1 MNARTLSGITWSSN
15 LAMLMLALASVF
27 VVYWP
32 SYLSLIQKWYG
43 DAAFSH
49 GFLILPIVA
58 WLIWRRKHE
67 LALHDARPSAWG
79 LLAVLASTLAWAI
92 ARGSG
97 VLVIEQLA
105 VVAFIPS
112 LVLATLG
119 WPLTRVLLFPLL
131 FLFFMVPFGRGLV
144 PALMQVTADFSTLLL
159 QWSGVPV
166 FRSHMFIS
174 IPSGDFEVAR
184 ACSGLNYFI
193 TSLVLGV
200 LYAYLYYKS
209 WRKRIVCV
217 AAFIVIPIVLN
228 GLRVYITILVS
239 HWTEMRYG
247 PGDEHVTF
255 GRIFF
260 VVMML
265 ALFWIGRRW
274 HDEVDTD
281 AVASL
286 AQESRRAPSTPWKAW
301 WPLPLALALALLA
314 PTYVA
319 NAIATAREH
328 LADHDSLV
336 ALPPAAAGWQGPTAH
351 TDSWR
356 PLYRG
361 GLVERQARFTD
372 ATNGAVDVFVAVYGL
387 GTTVGAEMISYNN
400 VLSANEHKSLA
411 SVVSRRVALPDGS
424 TLDVR
429 EARIVERGESLR
441 VWYWFVVGDTPVTG
455 EFAAKALEAIAFVT
469 RSADSERIVT
479 LSTPWDDDS
488 GERLEAFVQAHGA
501 CVVQGFSPAA
511 CR

>member
-1 MNARTLSGITWSSN
+1 
-15 LAMLMLALASVF
+15 
-27 VVYWP
+27 
-32 SYLSLIQKWYG
+32 
-43 DAAFSH
+43 
-49 GFLILPIVA
+49 
-58 WLIWRRKHE
+58 
-67 LALHDARPSAWG
+67 
-79 LLAVLASTLAWAI
+79 
-92 ARGSG
+92 
-97 VLVIEQLA
+97 

-286 AQESRRAPSTPWKAW
+286 AQESRRATSTPWKAW

-372 ATNGAVDVFVAVYGL
+372 ATNGGR
-387 GTTVGAEMISYNN
+387 
-400 VLSANEHKSLA
+400 
-411 SVVSRRVALPDGS
+411 RRVRRGLWVGNHGWRGDDFLQQRAVGQRAQEPGKCRVAPRGVTDGS